1 MDRASL
7 RDMIRRKLDDGALPT
22 KAPHDIYT
30 GYGTGATCDACGVT
44 VYRAQAEYEL
54 SYPDARRVL
63 RLHFGC
69 ASLWE
74 ALRLQR
80 GLDPVFS
87 SRRRAPRI
95 TPQSAPLP

>member
-1 MDRASL
+1 MDLPSL
-7 RDMIRRKLDDGALPT
+7 RDVIRRKLDDGALPINPPRD
-22 KAPHDIYT
+22 KIYANYGSDAP
-30 GYGTGATCDACGVT
+30 CDACGDT

-54 SYPDARRVL
+54 SYPDVRRVL

-80 GLDPVFS
+80 GLDPAF
-87 SRRRAPRI
+87 
-95 TPQSAPLP
+95 